1 MITKERLKRESD
13 LVQDQYLEMSFQII
27 KVFEYP
33 PQPEAEEPA
42 DDWSA
47 FVQATYGS
55 LADDPI
61 ERGTQGSYEL
71 REALA

>member
-1 MITKERLKRESD
+1 MITKERLKREID
-13 LVQDQYLEMSFQII
+13 HVQDQYIEMIFQII

-33 PQPEAEEPA
+33 PQPGSEELA

-61 ERGTQGSYEL
+61 ERGAQGSYEL